1 MFDYLRKLHTSEDSA
16 RLIGEIFAF
25 AHQHL
30 SLRPSAAIMYAAPQE
45 QSDYL
50 RMKLHRPLR
59 ACGMVRNLGD
69 AGGGPFWVEY
79 PDGSQSLQAV
89 WRIGIPSLSRYRG
102 PCSIRSKR
110 FSIYCAKNIKRD
122 EGCSHP
128 LQSLGLERM
137 TGSPR
142 SERQSFREA
151 EVCDYG

>member
-1 MFDYLRKLHTSEDSA
+1 VFDYLLKLHTSEDSA

-59 ACGMVRNLGD
+59 ACGMVKNLGD

-79 PDGSQSLQAV
+79 PDGSQSLQQYGALEYHLCQGTADHVQSGQSGSRSIAPRTSSGMRAAV
-89 WRIGIPSLSRYRG
+89 ILSSR
-102 PCSIRSKR
+102 
-110 FSIYCAKNIKRD
+110 
-122 EGCSHP
+122 
-128 LQSLGLERM
+128 
-137 TGSPR
+137 
-142 SERQSFREA
+142 
-151 EVCDYG
+151 